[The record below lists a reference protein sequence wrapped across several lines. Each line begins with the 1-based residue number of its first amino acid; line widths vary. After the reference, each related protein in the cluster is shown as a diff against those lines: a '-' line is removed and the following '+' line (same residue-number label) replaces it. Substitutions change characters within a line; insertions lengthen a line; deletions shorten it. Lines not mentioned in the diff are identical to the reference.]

1 MRHVITVAVVLG
13 LACGGE
19 EQPQQPPATN
29 APATPQPVGQA
40 QPVAPAGGAATP
52 TPTPAAGAGQS
63 NFGTVALRPGFTPD
77 PHVVRGTSGG
87 AIQASNLNA
96 QCRGWISQTPDHLF
110 NAQGPFNN
118 LRFVV
123 NAGSEDTTLVVQK
136 PDGTYLC
143 NDDTDGFHPVV
154 AGAFPP
160 GMYKVW
166 VGSYQ
171 RGTQAAY
178 QLGISELGSVP
189 PSSLGGGSAG
199 GAAGAGAAQ
208 LDLTGSNANFQPV
221 SLRPGFTPDPHVVTG
236 TSGGSVNAT
245 SVNPSCRGWIARVP
259 DHLFT
264 ASGAF
269 NNLRVMV
276 NSAQDTTLVVRK
288 PDGTFV
294 CDDDSE
300 GMNPMV
306 TGSFPPGQYRVWVG
320 SYQQGQNAAYRLGF
334 SELSS
339 VTPNS
344 IAQ

>member
-40 QPVAPAGGAATP
+40 QPVAPAGGAAPP

-178 QLGISELGSVP
+178 QLGISELGSVT

-199 GAAGAGAAQ
+199 GAAGSKGESGIFAIKHTSTVVNKELVVLPAQ
-208 LDLTGSNANFQPV
+208 DRALAHQ
-221 SLRPGFTPDPHVVTG
+221 
-236 TSGGSVNAT
+236 
-245 SVNPSCRGWIARVP
+245 RVP
-259 DHLFT
+259 HSYHSESRRQSRPKAQTSMARLAQT
-264 ASGAF
+264 VI
-269 NNLRVMV
+269 RVSPSHRSRRHA
-276 NSAQDTTLVVRK
+276 NHS
-288 PDGTFV
+288 P
-294 CDDDSE
+294 
-300 GMNPMV
+300 
-306 TGSFPPGQYRVWVG
+306 
-320 SYQQGQNAAYRLGF
+320 
-334 SELSS
+334 
-339 VTPNS
+339 
-344 IAQ
+344 